1 MTYLLQL
8 FFEGST
14 VIKTVEHIIFQIF
27 LFLVLFLQVSNVA
40 AVEEPLEQW
49 NRSFGGNGEDSA
61 WCIQQTSE
69 GGYIVAGTTASYGKG
84 IEGYPD
90 AWLIKVDKSGNMQW
104 NKTYGETY
112 FDEGYFTRQ
121 TSDGSYVLSGYTF
134 PSGYAEPWLIKT
146 DKKGNEMWNKVSDNI
161 THWDYLQYR
170 AERTSD
176 GGYVIGDTVE
186 HEIGERDDLVLVDYD
201 IIITKYDMSGNQQW
215 NNTFGKNHSL
225 ETLNFL
231 LDPVKQTADGGYIIA
246 STTISNQSGNYD
258 IWLIKTDE
266 YGQEQWTKTFG
277 GPMDDSAFSIS
288 LTSDNGY
295 VLAGMY
301 NGSWAF
307 ETDDNAF
314 ILKTDSEGNQEW
326 IKEFTNCTLY
336 SVQQTSDGGYVAA
349 GVKNENAWLVKLAN
363 NREGTEYEGGKN
375 TESDDGKDTD
385 YESGKNIES
394 ANGESIEYG
403 STSESLSTQ
412 IRHYICDIFRGV
424 FQWDY

>member
-1 MTYLLQL
+1 M
-8 FFEGST
+8 
-14 VIKTVEHIIFQIF
+14 IKTVEYIIFQIF

-246 STTISNQSGNYD
+246 ILLTIFLKDDLYRRIFGFTGLAFTIISF
-258 IWLIKTDE
+258 LTDR
-266 YGQEQWTKTFG
+266 
-277 GPMDDSAFSIS
+277 IS
-288 LTSDNGY
+288 L
-295 VLAGMY
+295 
-301 NGSWAF
+301 
-307 ETDDNAF
+307 
-314 ILKTDSEGNQEW
+314 DSHN
-326 IKEFTNCTLY
+326 KF
-336 SVQQTSDGGYVAA
+336 
-349 GVKNENAWLVKLAN
+349 
-363 NREGTEYEGGKN
+363 
-375 TESDDGKDTD
+375 
-385 YESGKNIES
+385 
-394 ANGESIEYG
+394 
-403 STSESLSTQ
+403 
-412 IRHYICDIFRGV
+412 V
-424 FQWDY
+424 FQYCNAAKFGKSPAANIIVICSVT

>member
-1 MTYLLQL
+1 M
-8 FFEGST
+8 
-14 VIKTVEHIIFQIF
+14 VKNVEYRTFQIF
-27 LFLVLFLQVSNVA
+27 LYLVLFLQVLNVA
-40 AVEEPLEQW
+40 AAEEPAEQW

-84 IEGYPD
+84 TEGYPD

-104 NKTYGETY
+104 NKTYGGTY

-121 TSDGSYVLSGYTF
+121 TSDGSYALSGYTF

-161 THWDYLQYR
+161 THEDYLQYR

-176 GGYVIGDTVE
+176 GGYITADIIE
-186 HEIGERDDLVLVDYD
+186 YEIGERDGLVLVDYD
-201 IIITKYDMSGNQQW
+201 IIITKYDTSGNQQW

-225 ETLNFL
+225 ETLNSL
-231 LDPVKQTADGGYIIA
+231 LNPIRQTSDGGYVIA
-246 STTISNQSGNYD
+246 STTVSNQSSSYD

-266 YGQEQWTKTFG
+266 YGQEQWNKTFG

-301 NGSWAF
+301 NDSWAF
-307 ETDDNAF
+307 ETDGAAF
-314 ILKTDSEGNQEW
+314 IIKTDSEGNQEW
-326 IKEFTNCTLY
+326 MKVFSNCTLY

-349 GVKNENAWLVKLAN
+349 GVKNGDAWLVRLAN
-363 NREGTEYEGGKN
+363 DKEGTEYEGGKN
-375 TESDDGKDTD
+375 TESEDGKDTNP
-385 YESGKNIES
+385 ENRVIV
-394 ANGESIEYG
+394 EYG
-403 STSESLSTQ
+403 NTSDSLFTQ
-412 IRHYICDIFRGV
+412 IRHYICDIFRGI
-424 FQWDY
+424 FQWDYYT

>member
-1 MTYLLQL
+1 
-8 FFEGST
+8 
-14 VIKTVEHIIFQIF
+14 VIKNVEYRVFLIF
-27 LFLVLFLQVSNVA
+27 LLLVLFLQISNVTA
-40 AVEEPLEQW
+40 AEEPAEQW

-61 WCIQQTSE
+61 LCIQQTSD

-84 IEGYPD
+84 IEVYPD

-104 NKTYGETY
+104 NKTYGGTY

-121 TSDGSYVLSGYTF
+121 TSDGSYVLSGYTY

-176 GGYVIGDTVE
+176 SGYVIGDTVE

-231 LDPVKQTADGGYIIA
+231 LDPVKQTSDGGYVIA

-258 IWLIKTDE
+258 IWLIKTDK
-266 YGQEQWTKTFG
+266 YGQEQWNKTFG

-301 NGSWAF
+301 NDSWAF
-307 ETDDNAF
+307 DTDDNAF
-314 ILKTDSEGNQEW
+314 IMKTDSEGNQEW
-326 IKEFTNCTLY
+326 IKEFRNCTLY

-349 GVKNENAWLVKLAN
+349 GVKNENAWLIKLTGDENDAK
-363 NREGTEYEGGKN
+363 YE
-375 TESDDGKDTD
+375 T
-385 YESGKNIES
+385 GKNIES
-394 ANGESIEYG
+394 ENCEDTESDNVKDTE
-403 STSESLSTQ
+403 SENEKSIDSGNTLDSFSSQ
-412 IRHYICDIFRGV
+412 VRHYICDIFRGV
-424 FQWDY
+424 FQWDCFT